1 MKKMDRRNFVKGLG
15 VTLWLPYLESL
26 SVFTSSQAFAQSM
39 GQKKR
44 FLALAWPQGA
54 AGENGNIGK
63 WHFES
68 GGYLGSLADIRSN
81 IIIPRG
87 FGGGDV
93 AGGWGSS
100 ATIHGNGYSMLT
112 TGYSIKGQRS
122 LLNAP
127 ASSKSIDQIIGD
139 QVRATNADIPLHSFI
154 TGVTLENGG
163 LGQVHGDSGKTISWQ
178 GPFSPVL
185 PIIDMRAM
193 FDKLYGVS
201 NEAQANNQKEKSRKK
216 SILDFVKS
224 DLSSLKAKVNSDDSK
239 KLDEYLTQVRDI
251 EKFIDSNVVKT
262 CDNLNSF
269 PFLTANLAD
278 FDNCIAF
285 LRRSIDLHLIAHK
298 CDLVRSSTITMDTSV
313 SNIGSGIGDSYHVHF
328 LADLNARYDNIIKAH
343 VDTIGYAI
351 RKFKEAGLL
360 DETVIYAGSDAS
372 LGHANVNAPF
382 IIAGSGSGFR
392 WGQEVGNVNYL
403 RPTGDLLIDILK
415 SFGINRSTIGNT
427 VSWDIVRPSYP
438 YSVANTKT
446 TATGNSGILV

>member
-1 MKKMDRRNFVKGLG
+1 M
-15 VTLWLPYLESL
+15 
-26 SVFTSSQAFAQSM
+26 
-39 GQKKR
+39 
-44 FLALAWPQGA
+44 ALAWPQGA

-93 AGGWGSS
+93 AGGWDNSD
-100 ATIHGNGYSMLT
+100 TTHGNGYSMLT

-163 LGQVHGDSGKTISWQ
+163 LGHVHGDSGKTISWQ

-239 KLDEYLTQVRDI
+239 
-251 EKFIDSNVVKT
+251 N
-262 CDNLNSF
+262 
-269 PFLTANLAD
+269 
-278 FDNCIAF
+278 
-285 LRRSIDLHLIAHK
+285 
-298 CDLVRSSTITMDTSV
+298 
-313 SNIGSGIGDSYHVHF
+313 
-328 LADLNARYDNIIKAH
+328 
-343 VDTIGYAI
+343 
-351 RKFKEAGLL
+351 
-360 DETVIYAGSDAS
+360 
-372 LGHANVNAPF
+372 
-382 IIAGSGSGFR
+382 
-392 WGQEVGNVNYL
+392 
-403 RPTGDLLIDILK
+403 
-415 SFGINRSTIGNT
+415 
-427 VSWDIVRPSYP
+427 
-438 YSVANTKT
+438 
-446 TATGNSGILV
+446 